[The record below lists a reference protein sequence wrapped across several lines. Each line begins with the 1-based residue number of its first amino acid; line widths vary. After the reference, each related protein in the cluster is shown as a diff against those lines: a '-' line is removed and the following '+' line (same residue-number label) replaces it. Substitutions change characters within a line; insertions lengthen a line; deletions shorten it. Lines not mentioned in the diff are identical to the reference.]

1 MCVFPQLSL
10 KYYLE
15 TAIIMILIIIMWIGR
30 GCFAESFPTEI
41 LSSATSLSA
50 TISAAILSSANK
62 PFSNSKTNFSNN
74 FSNEFQTILSS
85 ATSLS
90 ANNFSNKSY
99 CKLLCFFLYMLSI
112 PLFFLSIF
120 FILLRIKHTVFSGSL
135 GIFFLSNY
143 IWLEKSNLPL
153 ANFFNISLH
162 REKNVFFFLVQS
174 TKAFF
179 FSLQTY

>member
-1 MCVFPQLSL
+1 MQNPSPL
-10 KYYLE
+10 K
-15 TAIIMILIIIMWIGR
+15 
-30 GCFAESFPTEI
+30 SFRQQQAFQQQFQRQ
-41 LSSATSLSA
+41 SFRQQTSLSA
-50 TISAAILSSANK
+50 TAKRISATISA
-62 PFSNSKTNFSNN
+62 TNFKQS
-74 FSNEFQTILSS
+74 FRQQQAFQQTIS
-85 ATSLS
+85 ATSLIAS
-90 ANNFSNKSY
+90 SFVFSCTCSQ
-99 CKLLCFFLYMLSI
+99 FPF
-112 PLFFLSIF
+112 FFLSIF
-120 FILLRIKHTVFSGSL
+120 FILLRIKHTVFSASL